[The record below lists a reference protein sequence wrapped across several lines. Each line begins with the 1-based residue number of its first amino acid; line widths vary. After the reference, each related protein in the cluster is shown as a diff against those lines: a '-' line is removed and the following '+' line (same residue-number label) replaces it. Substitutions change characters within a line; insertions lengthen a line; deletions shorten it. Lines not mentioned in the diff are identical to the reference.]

1 MAHQPKLSTDRFVL
15 KLALFYAAYFLFGGI
30 QLPFFPLWLEARGL
44 EAGTI
49 GLVIAVPMLAR
60 VVAVPLITRAAD
72 RFRAIRAALVIC
84 AACGAVGMTLVGLVD
99 GVVAILL
106 TFTVAAVAVAP
117 VLSLSDAYALCGLGE
132 RGRAYGPVRL
142 WGSVAFIAGNI
153 GAGML
158 LGFISASH
166 LIWLVVAAL
175 AVTTMVAIAL
185 DPLDVPIATPGQ
197 QPASAGQ
204 LWRNP
209 AFLAVAAAAALTQGS
224 HALFYGFSTME
235 WRSAGLDG
243 VTIGALWGLG
253 VVAEVVLFA
262 YSARLPVA
270 LGPLL
275 LLSIGAA
282 GAVLRWTAMALDP
295 PAAMLP
301 VLQILHAGSFGAA
314 HLGAMGFLARA
325 VPKELAA
332 TAQGLVATASGIV
345 MASATGLSGLIYAA
359 TGSLAYLAM
368 AAMALAGL
376 ACAIAAQRFSRP
388 A

>member
-1 MAHQPKLSTDRFVL
+1 MAHQSKLSTDRFVL
-15 KLALFYAAYFLFGGI
+15 KLGLFYAAYFLFGGV

-44 EAGTI
+44 DAATI

-60 VVAVPLITRAAD
+60 VLAVPFITRAAD
-72 RFRAIRAALVIC
+72 RFRAIKATLVIC
-84 AACGAVGMTLVGLVD
+84 AASGALAMTLVGLVD

-106 TFTVAAVAVAP
+106 TFTVTAVAVAP

-153 GAGML
+153 GAGYL
-158 LGFISASH
+158 LGFISATH

-175 AVTTMVAIAL
+175 VVTTMVAIAL
-185 DPLDVPIATPGQ
+185 DPLDVPVTPAGQ
-197 QPASAGQ
+197 PRASAGQ

-235 WRSAGLDG
+235 WRAAGLDG

-262 YSARLPVA
+262 YSARLPA
-270 LGPLL
+270 SLGPLV

-295 PAAMLP
+295 PTAMLP

-388 A
+388 Q